1 MLLLTLKQNTMK
13 KATFLILLSTSVC
26 TLKVQAQYNHTFD
39 FPAFSVN
46 SQLPLKSI
54 AVPSSEKGIVTVN
67 TINEPSSTA
76 NYTDILLTRM
86 DGNGFP
92 IFQYRYGLPNTNEI
106 ASAVIETGDKG
117 YIIIGSQDNIYNPG
131 QKVTL
136 IFKIDGLGNMVWKN
150 IYYNEYKIINP
161 KAITRTIGT
170 NEQYIVTGNSDN
182 KYLFALRIDNN
193 GNLLWFK
200 QYIDMQVPNVYDD
213 PSVICQVKNTYA
225 IAGTRNAIGSF
236 TKKDLFM
243 ITIDD
248 LGNISP
254 YGYRAYDVDR
264 LNNHTPAMQYLKDE
278 GEFVL
283 SFTTDTAYYNS
294 KTQPSILKVKY
305 DLLGLWSKVYV
316 SPIFY
321 YRAGAH
327 SVYKGVDGFDIGG
340 QMMEKTKISHPL
352 FLNVKSDGT
361 PINLYWYNKGEN
373 LNSTYMAYDEKY
385 KYYELHNYDKNRMSI
400 IQTDING
407 YQECAIKD
415 GFKYLTI
422 DPRTIGYAYKAMDK
436 GKFITT
442 KLEIDKINSDI
453 KVCGGSF
460 AQSINTKIGDVN
472 EQAFAVQL
480 SSNLLSAAN
489 NILEIAITTESTAIS
504 DISVKIYSAGSGQQ
518 VYLEKQSTTANSH
531 TDIHIN
537 TSTFVPGMYI
547 LNIVNNVGQI
557 CNYKLL
563 KY

>member
-1 MLLLTLKQNTMK
+1 MKKILLSILLLTG
-13 KATFLILLSTSVC
+13 VC
-26 TLKVQAQYNHTFD
+26 ALKVQAQYNHTFYY
-39 FPAFSVN
+39 PAFSVT

-54 AVPSSEKGIVTVN
+54 AVPSTEKGMVTVN
-67 TINEPSSTA
+67 TINETNTTA

-92 IFQYRYGLPNTNEI
+92 MFQYRYGLSGINEA
-106 ASAVIETGDKG
+106 ASAVIETDDKG
-117 YIIIGSQDNIYNPG
+117 YIVIGSQDNIYTPW

-136 IFKIDGLGNMVWKN
+136 IFKIDGMGNIVWKN

-161 KAITRTIGT
+161 RAITRTFGI
-170 NEQYIVTGNSDN
+170 NEQYIITGNSDN

-200 QYIDMQVPNVYDD
+200 EYVDMQVPNVYDD
-213 PSVICQVKNTYA
+213 PTVVCQVKNTYA

-254 YGYRAYDVDR
+254 YGYRAYDLDR
-264 LNNHTPAMQYLKDE
+264 RNNHTPAMQYLKDE
-278 GEFVL
+278 GQFVL
-283 SFTTDTAYYNS
+283 SFTTDTAFYNS

-305 DLLGLWSKVYV
+305 NQLALWSKVYV

-321 YRAGAH
+321 YRAAAH

-340 QMMEKTKISHPL
+340 QMMEKTNISHPL
-352 FLNVKSDGT
+352 FLNVKSNGV
-361 PINLYWYNKGEN
+361 PINLYWYNKDEN
-373 LNSTYMAYDEKY
+373 MNSTYMAYDEKY
-385 KYYELHNYDKNRMSI
+385 KSYELHNYYKNNMSV

-407 YQECAIKD
+407 YQECAIKN

-422 DPRTIGYAYKAMDK
+422 DPKTIGYAYKAIDK
-436 GKFITT
+436 GKFIKT
-442 KLEIDKINSDI
+442 KLEFEKVESDI
-453 KVCGGSF
+453 KICGSLLVEPISTGISDVSEE
-460 AQSINTKIGDVN
+460 ALAIQLSTNILSAGNNMLKIG
-472 EQAFAVQL
+472 
-480 SSNLLSAAN
+480 
-489 NILEIAITTESTAIS
+489 ITTGNSPVNN
-504 DISVKIYSAGSGQQ
+504 ISVKIYSVGSGQQ

-537 TSTFVPGMYI
+537 TSNFATGMYI
-547 LNIVNNVGQI
+547 LNVMNNAGQI
-557 CNYKLL
+557 SNYKLI